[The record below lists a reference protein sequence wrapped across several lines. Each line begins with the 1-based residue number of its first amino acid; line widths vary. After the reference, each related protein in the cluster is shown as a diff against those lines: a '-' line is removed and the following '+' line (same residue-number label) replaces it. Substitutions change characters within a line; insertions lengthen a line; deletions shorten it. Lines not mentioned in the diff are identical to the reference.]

1 MGGHV
6 TLSDGT
12 AMKLDTAYRHGI
24 MVFYRKE
31 VSGEP
36 EMQEVPVIL
45 YRDDHILVVDK
56 PSGIPVTPAGD
67 HVERSLLV
75 HLQRRTQFADLSPLH
90 RLDRETAGVV
100 LFSVRA
106 DTRAPYHRLFAEGHV
121 EREYRALSYIRKP
134 LTETHWRLENRIEAG
149 SPWFRQQIVDGPVNA
164 VTNIEVTAVDS
175 DIAEFRLL
183 PKTGKKHQ
191 LRLHMVSIG
200 QPIIGDP
207 FYPSLQT
214 KEPDSPPLQLVARR
228 LAFVDPVSGSRHEF
242 TSQHELKVRNCN
254 PKDQK

>member
-1 MGGHV
+1 MITRPSRLYLPKLDPSPSTIFAYVLARFPQIDSDVWRSRVMGGHV

-75 HLQRRTQFADLSPLH
+75 
-90 RLDRETAGVV
+90 
-100 LFSVRA
+100 
-106 DTRAPYHRLFAEGHV
+106 
-121 EREYRALSYIRKP
+121 
-134 LTETHWRLENRIEAG
+134 
-149 SPWFRQQIVDGPVNA
+149 
-164 VTNIEVTAVDS
+164 
-175 DIAEFRLL
+175 
-183 PKTGKKHQ
+183 
-191 LRLHMVSIG
+191 
-200 QPIIGDP
+200 
-207 FYPSLQT
+207 
-214 KEPDSPPLQLVARR
+214 
-228 LAFVDPVSGSRHEF
+228 
-242 TSQHELKVRNCN
+242 
-254 PKDQK
+254 